1 VPFIT
6 EANLKR
12 ISSKFTVA
20 GVFCLDDMYESDL
33 SQILSTPELNFLYV
47 FMEACKGMGN
57 DFVTRD
63 PIFQYQL
70 GVYKILPKPKDS
82 LKWVFEGRQ
91 PAYHMKS
98 SCECIT
104 EDYFNL
110 SIPVEIKERGTKE
123 ISRFRNFCAQ
133 NIDIAKHDEKNFL
146 WMLQAH
152 FFLIN
157 PPQSISKTNSGHVDF
172 GSQNLAE
179 INNAIQSLLAQADL
193 FRNSNPETAK
203 QIKDKTHGTH
213 RAPEAKQ
220 EGHLLYV
227 WHNEYKKPLK
237 NLLQKYFMVK
247 FNPQLKFGGKLL
259 EQLGFKACQRCYAE
273 QHMGESLAELLG

>member
-1 VPFIT
+1 MPFIT

-133 NIDIAKHDEKNFL
+133 NIDIAKHD
-146 WMLQAH
+146 
-152 FFLIN
+152 
-157 PPQSISKTNSGHVDF
+157 
-172 GSQNLAE
+172 
-179 INNAIQSLLAQADL
+179 
-193 FRNSNPETAK
+193 
-203 QIKDKTHGTH
+203 
-213 RAPEAKQ
+213 
-220 EGHLLYV
+220 
-227 WHNEYKKPLK
+227 
-237 NLLQKYFMVK
+237 
-247 FNPQLKFGGKLL
+247 
-259 EQLGFKACQRCYAE
+259 
-273 QHMGESLAELLG
+273 